1 MESEINQGQK
11 KSHFKILIFT
21 IEIGPQ
27 IKNRKKKKK
36 EPGIPEDGQM
46 NYVLQASRNW
56 GVPNYSLDSVYSIYE
71 VSYQA

>member
-36 EPGIPEDGQM
+36 NRVSQKM
-46 NYVLQASRNW
+46 AKWTMSCKQAEI
-56 GVPNYSLDSVYSIYE
+56 GECQIIL
-71 VSYQA
+71 